1 MRVWKVIRAIDGMQA
16 KRESLKRDE
25 RESEQKKTTEKTKKR

>member
-16 KRESLKRDE
+16 KRESPKRDE
-25 RESEQKKTTEKTKKR
+25 RESEQKKKN